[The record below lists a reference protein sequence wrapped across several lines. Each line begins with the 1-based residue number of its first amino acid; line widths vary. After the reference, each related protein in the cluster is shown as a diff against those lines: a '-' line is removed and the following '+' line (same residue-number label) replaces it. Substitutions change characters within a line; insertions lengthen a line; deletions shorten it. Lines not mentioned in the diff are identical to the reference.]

1 MQSLYNT
8 SKSCGVIMKSV
19 WGAFLGLYFM
29 SSLALAN
36 GFEPYNDDLVW
47 TKSDM
52 LPQKE
57 RWQNMYLEAQ
67 DIAQDLSSGGGRYS
81 LIYKQ
86 KGGSSHQA
94 LVIRNAD
101 NKTMGIWSAPNHATY
116 IEGEIFAF
124 NVARL
129 LNRSEWSTPAVR
141 LTLVGPGREQALK
154 AMEAQA
160 PKARSCNRAHIL
172 NYMNANPHYV
182 IGVYKQFED
191 GIKPIDIPELVD
203 RVDQKRLNIK
213 HPIVRMIMRDGE
225 LPQGRPVYLSSKKTL
240 SYSDQN
246 AIAISTDIEL
256 AKQLSALA
264 LVDALTSQ
272 RDRFGPYGSNMEA
285 MLNSQE
291 KSFAITMVDNGGSA
305 ESANTVSLKYFIGSP
320 GRPGVS
326 RFEREVFDAVLE
338 LDDFL
343 KGKRSR
349 FLDYHSI
356 LELKKAL
363 GHEDYPST
371 VGHIP
376 VPGCGNHT
384 FLFGAWK
391 RRWDIRWGAFVKAV
405 DLVSA
410 HMRKYQNDPQ
420 AFFEE
425 YPINIQK
432 Y

>member
-1 MQSLYNT
+1 
-8 SKSCGVIMKSV
+8 MKSV
-19 WGAFLGLYFM
+19 WVGVFCLFFIN
-29 SSLALAN
+29 SVALATS

-47 TKSDM
+47 KNSSM
-52 LPQKE
+52 LPE
-57 RWQNMYLEAQ
+57 AHRWQSMYQEAQ

-129 LNRSEWSTPAVR
+129 LSRSNWSTPAVR
-141 LTLVGPGREQALK
+141 MTLTGVGRELALK

-160 PKARSCNRAHIL
+160 PKARNCNRAHIL

-182 IGVYKQFED
+182 IGVYKQFEE
-191 GIKPIDIPELVD
+191 GIKPVDIRELVD
-203 RVDQKRLNIK
+203 RVDQKRLNPN
-213 HPIVRMIMRDGE
+213 HPLVRMITRDGAQPE
-225 LPQGRPVYLSSKKTL
+225 GRPVYLTSKKSL
-240 SYSDQN
+240 SYSEKD
-246 AIAISTDIEL
+246 AIAVNTEIEL

-285 MLNSQE
+285 MLNSHQ
-291 KSFAITMVDNGGSA
+291 KTFAITMVDNGGSA
-305 ESANTVSLKYFIGSP
+305 DSAHTVSLKYFVGSP
-320 GRPGVS
+320 TRPGVT
-326 RFEREVFDAVLE
+326 RFERELFETVLA
-338 LDDFL
+338 LDSFL
-343 KGKRSR
+343 KGQSSR
-349 FLDYHSI
+349 FLDYHSVN
-356 LELKKAL
+356 ELKKAL
-363 GHEDYPST
+363 GYEDYPST
-371 VGHIP
+371 AGRIP

-391 RRWDIRWGAFVKAV
+391 KRWDVRWSAFTKAV
-405 DLVSA
+405 DEVA
-410 HMRKYQNDPQ
+410 KHMKPYQRDPQ
-420 AFFEE
+420 AFF
-425 YPINIQK
+425 YDNSINLHN